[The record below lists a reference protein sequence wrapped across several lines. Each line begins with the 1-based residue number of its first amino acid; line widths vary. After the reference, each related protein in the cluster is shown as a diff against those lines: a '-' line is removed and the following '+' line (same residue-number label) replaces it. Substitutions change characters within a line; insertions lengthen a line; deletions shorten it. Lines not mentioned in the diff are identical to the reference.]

1 MVAGTPPSCRRACV
15 RVALRQ
21 EVRSVLPI
29 PRPAPERERIGLPR
43 QAADHAGIGDL
54 VRTPSRRSGATG
66 PANCGR
72 RRSGSR
78 WRCTGATL

>member
-54 VRTPSRRSGATG
+54 GGLSAQCSRVSSEPRSVVRHSLRGLAQT
-66 PANCGR
+66 
-72 RRSGSR
+72 
-78 WRCTGATL
+78 